1 MDGLMRELDVSNLT
15 CGLERIHTESTVLL
29 TQDATAENLSW
40 VPRTPVL
47 FSPIITWVA
56 DATDELLFRKHPRP
70 FLRAPNLR
78 IYIHVHLIRTI
89 AASRSQLWALPISS
103 EAQTSDAPQGDSS
116 LNGGVS
122 STSRWRRG

>member
-70 FLRAPNLR
+70 FLRAPNLC
-78 IYIHVHLIRTI
+78 IYSRPFNSNYCRFAI
-89 AASRSQLWALPISS
+89 AAVGSAYLLGSPDIRCSP
-103 EAQTSDAPQGDSS
+103 
-116 LNGGVS
+116 
-122 STSRWRRG
+122 RRFFP